1 MSLRRSGGP
10 GLASSTSISLFHD
23 SMLKSMVSGERATAP
38 SRVYATYRD
47 VLEDFAGPED
57 HLVGATSF
65 IDAKALNG

>member
-1 MSLRRSGGP
+1 
-10 GLASSTSISLFHD
+10 
-23 SMLKSMVSGERATAP
+23 MLKSMVSGERATAP